1 MKCRKWELF
10 TVMILIAA
18 VLCAATYAKK
28 CEKKDSDSL
37 TASRSEH
44 SRDGGEGR
52 GEHERGGEAKHG
64 EESEESGTQYAL
76 NQTYNKVR
84 NGARL
89 ILAYDAK
96 SNAFKGTVENTTGK
110 TLKQVRVEVHLSNG
124 TELGPTTPADLG
136 PGEKRSIKLK
146 ATSRKFEKW
155 SAHPEVG
162 IGEHGSGEERTES
175 AREAQSQHERQVTES
190 QVPAKALAAL
200 KKLAAGAKFTGFAEE
215 VEHGST
221 FYEGSWKTPAGA
233 NMDVLVTPA
242 GALVEIEKQIDAGK
256 VPAAVLKVVR
266 KAAGKDTELMF
277 EKKTTIQY
285 EVKFGKDELGREMLL
300 TPDGRLVEQEVGK
313 GNPDDAGAGKKK
325 CGHKSKKS
333 TADYKKKLEHKS
345 KKGTGDDKEKCEYKS
360 QKSTDA
366 DKEKYEHKSKKDS
379 NDDDDDDDKEKCEHK
394 SGKGTGDDKEK
405 CEHKSKKSTGDDD
418 K

>member
-10 TVMILIAA
+10 TVMIVLAA

-44 SRDGGEGR
+44 SRDGGKSVREGR
-52 GEHERGGEAKHG
+52 SEHERGGEAKHG

-89 ILAYDAK
+89 ILAYNAK

-162 IGEHGSGEERTES
+162 IGEHGSGEERGEH
-175 AREAQSQHERQVTES
+175 AREGQSQHERQVTQS

-200 KKLAAGAKFTGFAEE
+200 KKLADGAKFTGFAEE
-215 VEHGST
+215 VEYGCT
-221 FYEGSWKTPAGA
+221 FYEGSWKTPSGA

-242 GALVEIEKQIDAGK
+242 GALVEIEKQIDATQ
-256 VPAAVLKVVR
+256 VPAEVLKVVR
-266 KAAGKDTELMF
+266 KAAGKDTGLMF

-285 EVKFGKDELGREMLL
+285 EVKFGKGEHRHEMLL
-300 TPDGRLVEQEVGK
+300 TPDGRLVEQEIGK
-313 GNPDDAGAGKKK
+313 GESDDAGAGKKK
-325 CGHKSKKS
+325 C
-333 TADYKKKLEHKS
+333 EHTS
-345 KKGTGDDKEKCEYKS
+345 GT
-360 QKSTDA
+360 
-366 DKEKYEHKSKKDS
+366 
-379 NDDDDDDDKEKCEHK
+379 
-394 SGKGTGDDKEK
+394 
-405 CEHKSKKSTGDDD
+405 STGDYTT
-418 K
+418 